1 MSIAISGNNRQ
12 THSVFRKK
20 RVALIMLIIALQF
33 DVSSKKKKETSSFN
47 HADHSFDELKL
58 IINFRLLWLHSGHV
72 VVCTAILPLP

>member
-1 MSIAISGNNRQ
+1 MFGVER
-12 THSVFRKK
+12 HLVKK

-33 DVSSKKKKETSSFN
+33 DVSTSKKEKSNFN